1 MVKMIFCSHGRLC
14 EGMLDTLKFFSLYH
28 ESMQAIPFYLEGID
42 GEAMLDEAIKQI
54 KEEETVIVFTD
65 LFFGSVNQTVM
76 LKLSSYEKVH
86 IIAGMNL
93 MIVLELASL
102 DQPLTSAL
110 IEQKVKDCQSAL
122 VYTKTMKHEPSE
134 EDE

>member
-28 ESMQAIPFYLEGID
+28 ESMQAIPFYIDGID
-42 GEAMLDEAIKQI
+42 GEALLDEAIKQI
-54 KEEETVIVFTD
+54 KKEETVVVFTD

-76 LKLSSYEKVH
+76 MKLSSYKKVH

-93 MIVLELASL
+93 MIVLELAST
-102 DQPLTSAL
+102 DQPLTSAM
-110 IEQKVKDCQSAL
+110 IEQKVKECQSSL
-122 VYTKTMKHEPSE
+122 VYTKTMKYEFSE